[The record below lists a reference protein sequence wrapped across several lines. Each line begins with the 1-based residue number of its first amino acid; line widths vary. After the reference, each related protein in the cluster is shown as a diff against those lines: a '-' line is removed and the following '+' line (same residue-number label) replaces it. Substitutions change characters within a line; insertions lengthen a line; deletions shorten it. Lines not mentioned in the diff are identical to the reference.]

1 MLKILIIIPSL
12 KTDGVTNSTL
22 LYLENMDRRNMDI
35 CVGVASQEGNLE
47 SQINRIKAMNIP
59 IKFFPPRH
67 KETLKYCS
75 ELKKYLE
82 NNPRDIIHVM
92 GNSATMAVEMTV
104 AKNCNVPIRICHV
117 RSTQCKYKLSN
128 KLLKPL
134 LYRNSTNFFA
144 CGKEAGKYLYGD
156 RNFIIAPN
164 GKNINKFL
172 FDSNKRLEVRNEISA
187 SKKTVIGH
195 IGMFV
200 EAKNH
205 RFLINMFARL
215 CKMSNNYELW
225 LVGSGGEMENDIH
238 SLVNDYG
245 LNDNVKF
252 LGFRTDVDKIL
263 SAIDLFVFPS
273 IYEGLPNVVIEAQMA
288 GLPCVLSDRISDECK
303 VMDNVMFLS
312 LDDGIEKWCDVIKN
326 VDINDRNQGQ
336 DVIKRKMSD
345 AGYDIKR
352 NAEMLKKTYMEL
364 LGRAK

>member
-1 MLKILIIIPSL
+1 
-12 KTDGVTNSTL
+12 
-22 LYLENMDRRNMDI
+22 
-35 CVGVASQEGNLE
+35 
-47 SQINRIKAMNIP
+47 
-59 IKFFPPRH
+59 
-67 KETLKYCS
+67 
-75 ELKKYLE
+75 
-82 NNPRDIIHVM
+82 
-92 GNSATMAVEMTV
+92 
-104 AKNCNVPIRICHV
+104 
-117 RSTQCKYKLSN
+117 
-128 KLLKPL
+128 
-134 LYRNSTNFFA
+134 
-144 CGKEAGKYLYGD
+144 
-156 RNFIIAPN
+156 
-164 GKNINKFL
+164 
-172 FDSNKRLEVRNEISA
+172 
-187 SKKTVIGH
+187 
-195 IGMFV
+195 MFV

-205 RFLINMFARL
+205 KFLINMFARL

-225 LVGSGGEMENDIH
+225 LVGSGGELENDIH